1 MSWELREPQRTLQRL
16 SKPKEREDIRTM
28 ATKKKS
34 FLGTAPAREDSN
46 PAMAFISE
54 ESIEAVDG
62 KEEAT
67 APALKAPTGEKPP
80 KGYKVNPLYV
90 ETKTKRLQL
99 VLQPSLFERVKAASN
114 AAGLSINEYCHRLLD
129 EATKEEREG

>member
-1 MSWELREPQRTLQRL
+1 
-16 SKPKEREDIRTM
+16 M

-34 FLGTAPAREDSN
+34 FTAPAREDSN
-46 PAMAFISE
+46 PALAFISE

-62 KEEAT
+62 KGEAPET
-67 APALKAPTGEKPP
+67 ALKAPTGEKPP
-80 KGYKVNPLYV
+80 KGYKLNPLYV

-99 VLQPSLFERVKAASN
+99 VLQPSLFERIKAASE
-114 AAGLSINEYCHRLLD
+114 AAGLSVNEFCHRILD